1 MREQLALGSAVGAVV
16 SLLCWNGNRTPHTIS
31 TFPDGLTFV
40 VLLTLLVAT
49 LWLNQRVRANEGH
62 AVRRAGVFTGAAAGV
77 VFGAFVG
84 ILGIVRFTRPAPMLL
99 AFGFMTALL
108 SSIIL
113 RVAAAELVTRLA
125 TRRNRV
131 PRGSA

>member
-16 SLLCWNGNRTPHTIS
+16 SLLCWIGNPTPHTNS

-40 VLLTLLVAT
+40 VLLTLLVAA
-49 LWLNQRVRANEGH
+49 LWLNQRLRATDRH
-62 AVRRAGVFTGAAAGV
+62 AVRRAGVFIGAAAGV
-77 VFGAFVG
+77 VFATFVG

-99 AFGFMTALL
+99 AFGFMTAFL
-108 SSIIL
+108 SNIIL
-113 RVAAAELVTRLA
+113 GVAAVELVTRLA